1 MTLQSKGKLS
11 MNSALKLNQ
20 NALVPVKKQV
30 PAKRSSGDP
39 WQNYLR
45 QVRSTPLLTQEE
57 EHEYA
62 TKWHENG
69 DPLARDRLIGSH
81 LRLVVKVAHTFQRQW
96 TNLLDLVQE
105 GNVGLI
111 EAIHRYDP
119 YRSVRFSTY
128 ARYWIRAMI
137 LRFLLDNWSLI
148 RVGGSRAGRR
158 MFFQL
163 QKERQ
168 ELSSRGIDPSTAQI
182 AERTG
187 IPEEEIALIASHLD
201 RQILNLDAPVG
212 NEGRSLSETVSEP
225 SRPSPESHAARS
237 EIGALLQGHL
247 QRFGKDLEGRE
258 LEIWQRRLMTEDPE
272 PLSAL
277 GEDFGVSKQRVGQM
291 EKSLKERLRGS
302 LVRAFGDDLIV
313 DL

>member
-1 MTLQSKGKLS
+1 
-11 MNSALKLNQ
+11 MNSALQ
-20 NALVPVKKQV
+20 PTVNALVPVKPQL
-30 PAKRSSGDP
+30 PARRSGGDP

-45 QVRSTPLLTQEE
+45 QVRSTPMLSEEE
-57 EHEYA
+57 EHDFA
-62 TKWHENG
+62 TKWAENG
-69 DPLARDRLIGSH
+69 DPVARDALIASH
-81 LRLVVKVAHTFQRQW
+81 LRLVVKVAYTFQRQW

-105 GNVGLI
+105 GNIGLI
-111 EAIHRYDP
+111 EAVQRYDP

-168 ELSSRGIDPSTAQI
+168 ELSSQGIDPSTARI

-187 IPEEEIALIASHLD
+187 IPEEEVALIASHLD
-201 RQILNLDAPVG
+201 SPILNLDAPVG
-212 NEGRSLSETVSEP
+212 AEGRSLSETVSEP
-225 SRPSPESHAARS
+225 ARPSPESNAARS
-237 EIGALLQGHL
+237 EIGALLQDHL
-247 QRFGKDLEGRE
+247 QRFGAELEGRE
-258 LEIWQRRLMTEDPE
+258 LAIWHRRLMTDDPE

-277 GEDFGVSKQRVGQM
+277 GEAFGVSKQRVGQM
-291 EKSLKERLRGS
+291 EKSIKQRLRGS
-302 LVRAFGDDLIV
+302 LVRSFGDDLIV
-313 DL
+313 DLI

>member
-1 MTLQSKGKLS
+1 MS
-11 MNSALKLNQ
+11 SALDQNQ
-20 NALVPVKKQV
+20 NALVPVTKQL
-30 PAKRSSGDP
+30 PARRSGGDP

-45 QVRSTPLLTQEE
+45 QVRSTPLLTEEE
-57 EHEYA
+57 EHDFA

-69 DPLARDRLIGSH
+69 DPVARDRLIGSH
-81 LRLVVKVAHTFQRQW
+81 LRLVVKVAYTFQRQW

-111 EAIHRYDP
+111 EALQRYDP

-168 ELSSRGIDPSTAQI
+168 ELSSQGIDPSTARI

-201 RQILNLDAPVG
+201 SPILNLDAPVG
-212 NEGRSLSETVSEP
+212 AEGRSLSETVSEP
-225 SRPSPESHAARS
+225 ARPSPESNAARS
-237 EIGALLQGHL
+237 EIGNLLQDHL
-247 QRFGKDLEGRE
+247 QRFGSELEGRE
-258 LEIWQRRLMTEDPE
+258 LDIWQRRLMTDDPE

-277 GEDFGVSKQRVGQM
+277 GDDFGVSKQRVGQM
-291 EKSLKERLRGS
+291 EKSIKERLRGS
-302 LVRAFGDDLIV
+302 IVRAFGDDLIV